1 MFDETLSGF
10 NLFDRKNVSM
20 LLSPTMGCDM
30 RHVVIAPSAPRNTDL
45 RNTVRTQFRG
55 KAFVIFIL
63 ARPRTEDGDKLLEEE
78 NKIYGDILQ
87 GDFPD
92 SYSTVPYKTVMGFI
106 WVKRCGL

>member
-1 MFDETLSGF
+1 MFDETLPGF
-10 NLFDRKNVSM
+10 NLFDQKNVSM

-30 RHVVIAPSAPRNTDL
+30 KHVVIAPSAPRT

-78 NKIYGDILQ
+78 NKIHGDILQ

-106 WVKRCGL
+106 WVKRYSL